1 MLSKY
6 KVPFLIYQLIHAFAC
21 YSFIVFISSFIFTY
35 TGWLVYWISNED
47 LSIFRT
53 ACEQAYCL
61 FEATHGFNSKMW
73 QNTEDDQSEYLIYI
87 VLVFIFIVQRS
98 LLFVQTTQFRV
109 GEHHVDRK
117 VHQSRKLCNTCH
129 YIDRTRL

>member
-1 MLSKY
+1 MCFVSAYSVFGVVRNDLTKWKNYTRQWQSNVNVLSKY

-61 FEATHGFNSKMW
+61 FEATHGFNSKM
-73 QNTEDDQSEYLIYI
+73 
-87 VLVFIFIVQRS
+87 
-98 LLFVQTTQFRV
+98 
-109 GEHHVDRK
+109 
-117 VHQSRKLCNTCH
+117 
-129 YIDRTRL
+129 